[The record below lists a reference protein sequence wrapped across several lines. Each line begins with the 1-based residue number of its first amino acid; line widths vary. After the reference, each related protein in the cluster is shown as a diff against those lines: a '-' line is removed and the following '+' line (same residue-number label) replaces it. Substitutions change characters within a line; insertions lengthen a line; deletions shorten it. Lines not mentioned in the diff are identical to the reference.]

1 MITGAGIS
9 TESNIP
15 DYRGPNGAYTT
26 GFKPMMHQRFVSD
39 ENARKRYWG
48 RSMLGWYTFSS
59 CRPNLAHQALA
70 QLEERQV
77 VDHIITQNVDRLHQ
91 RAGSKKVLELH
102 GTTWEVMCMSC
113 NYRTD
118 RDHLQETFEVLNP
131 SVVEKVR
138 QVQKTYSNVRALE
151 STPGLQRPDG
161 DIEVEID
168 WTQFN
173 VPPCPSCGGVLK
185 PDVVFFGDNVPKP
198 RVDEAHNL
206 VLNSERILV
215 IGSSLMVF
223 SAFRLAKLAED
234 NGIPIAVLNMGET
247 RIDSFKG
254 LVKLEAKIGET
265 MTSVL
270 KCMTI

>member
-1 MITGAGIS
+1 M
-9 TESNIP
+9 
-15 DYRGPNGAYTT
+15 
-26 GFKPMMHQRFVSD
+26 
-39 ENARKRYWG
+39 
-48 RSMLGWYTFSS
+48 
-59 CRPNLAHQALA
+59 
-70 QLEERQV
+70 
-77 VDHIITQNVDRLHQ
+77 
-91 RAGSKKVLELH
+91 
-102 GTTWEVMCMSC
+102 
-113 NYRTD
+113 
-118 RDHLQETFEVLNP
+118 
-131 SVVEKVR
+131 
-138 QVQKTYSNVRALE
+138 E